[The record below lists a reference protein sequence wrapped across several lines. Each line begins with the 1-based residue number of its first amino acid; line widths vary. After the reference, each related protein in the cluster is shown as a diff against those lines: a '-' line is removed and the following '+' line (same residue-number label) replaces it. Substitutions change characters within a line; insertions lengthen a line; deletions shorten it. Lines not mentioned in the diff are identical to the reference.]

1 MNLDSDTIAILAN
14 EEMSREISGYDDN
27 QDEYIVMHYM
37 INTYHSTKN
46 KILKKKIKK
55 IFNKLDL
62 EILVLYCALYTHN
75 IEFILKIFNI
85 VDITNTVIKTI
96 KNMEKN
102 NKYIDKIILRKLYIL
117 LEIINQT
124 PTKSAKFLA

>member
-55 IFNKLDL
+55 IFN
-62 EILVLYCALYTHN
+62 
-75 IEFILKIFNI
+75 I
-85 VDITNTVIKTI
+85 VDITHTVIKTI
-96 KNMEKN
+96 KNFEKN
-102 NKYIDKIILRKLYIL
+102 NKYIDKLILRKLYIL
-117 LEIINQT
+117 LEIINPI